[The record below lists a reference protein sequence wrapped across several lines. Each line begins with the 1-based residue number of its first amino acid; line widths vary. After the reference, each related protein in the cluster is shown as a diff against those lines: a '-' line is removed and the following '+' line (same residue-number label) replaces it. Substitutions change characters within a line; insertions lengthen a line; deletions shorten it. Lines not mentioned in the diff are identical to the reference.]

1 MARLSASVVF
11 LLAAHAVAG
20 AQTFETLGA
29 RALGMG
35 GAHVAVAEDPTAI
48 WWNPAG
54 LATGRPIVSAA
65 IEFARVDIR
74 QPGLFGAAPRG
85 KRSSFFVGAGS
96 LPLGLSYVRTRETYV
111 ARGPADEAVVRDLVT
126 HQAGATVLQSLTDTL
141 VVAATLKY
149 VRGGARAGA
158 LEPGLEPDEA
168 ADALAAENG
177 HAFDADFGIM
187 AVAGLL
193 RAGLTF
199 RNVMSPAFEAA
210 DGTRLELP
218 WQARAGVAYLP
229 TGGLT
234 LAADLDLR
242 SIRAGA
248 GLRRNLAFG
257 AEQRL
262 GGSAESPRAAVR
274 AGARFDTI
282 GDIRPLGTVGGSY
295 AVRNGVWVD
304 VWAAAGG
311 NDADRGW
318 GVAGRIVY

>member
-11 LLAAHAVAG
+11 LIAAHALAG
-20 AQTFETLGA
+20 AQTFETVGA

-35 GAHVAVAEDPTAI
+35 GAHVAVAEDPVAI

-65 IEFARVDIR
+65 IEFARFDIR
-74 QPGLFGAAPRG
+74 
-85 KRSSFFVGAGS
+85 RSSFFVGAGS

-111 ARGPADEAVVRDLVT
+111 AQGPADEAVVRDLVT
-126 HQAGATVLQSLTDTL
+126 HQAGATVLQSLTDTI
-141 VVAATLKY
+141 VVGATLKY
-149 VRGGARAGA
+149 VRGGARAGT
-158 LEPGLEPDEA
+158 LEPGLEPGEA
-168 ADALAAENG
+168 ADALQAEKG

-199 RNVMSPAFEAA
+199 KNVMSPGFEAA

-234 LAADLDLR
+234 VAADLDLR

-248 GLRRNLAFG
+248 DLRRNLALG
-257 AEQRL
+257 VEQRL
-262 GGSAESPRAAVR
+262 GGSAGSSRFAVR